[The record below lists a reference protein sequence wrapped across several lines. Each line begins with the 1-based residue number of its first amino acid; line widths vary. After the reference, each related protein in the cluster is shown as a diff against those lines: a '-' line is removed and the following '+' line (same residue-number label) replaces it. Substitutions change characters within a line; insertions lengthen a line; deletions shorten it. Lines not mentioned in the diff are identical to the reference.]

1 MLNKFLSE
9 LFTGKFTQALSIL
22 ESRKPEYPI
31 PPEIVTMIR
40 LAIFKPA
47 QSFLSYQKIFN
58 IWSNWGKPALK
69 LNPTKKKIFF
79 LSDFTAD
86 NFYPMVT
93 LYCAAQGVEAEV
105 VSPEFDSI
113 EQTVLDSSSLMYKCS
128 PDIVIFVLSES
139 WLKKYLGN
147 SSLVKQCDL
156 ELTQKTL
163 FNLISA
169 IKSNSSADILIGN
182 LPGRAFTLPAGTVSL
197 EGSMGWNF
205 VLQKLNQ
212 WLVNQAGG
220 RINVLDI
227 AEAIFVSGGRQAMGN
242 TSFFR
247 GRMAFEMQGTL
258 SVAREIA
265 SAVCH
270 LSGKTHRALVTDWD
284 NTIWG
289 GEVAELGSLGV
300 ECGQESS
307 EALGFL
313 MIQEYIKG
321 LRLLGVLIAGTSR
334 NDPRVKKTFEE
345 NNELVLSLDDFS
357 SLQLG
362 WFPKSD
368 AVSQV
373 SKELGFGSDL
383 MVYLDDSLFEIGQV
397 LSVHPYMDAIMAGP
411 DSQSTITRLSDYRF
425 FNAVSISKEDLERS
439 SRALK
444 LKEQREF
451 RTSFSEVE
459 DFLDAIKIQLILSKL
474 NSENLNRVVQLFQK
488 TNQFN
493 LTTRRYGEEDLKQ
506 LELNGG
512 DIYSI
517 SYEDTFGSQGIISV
531 IVLIPEPDA
540 LRIDSWLMSCRVLNR
555 TVEQAVFEFI
565 LGKANGRQING
576 EYVSTEK
583 NGLVSSLYK
592 TLGFEKVVTVRD
604 DSIVKDQ
611 WIYANYDLENL
622 ETNHHALV
630 NEV

>member
-1 MLNKFLSE
+1 
-9 LFTGKFTQALSIL
+9 
-22 ESRKPEYPI
+22 
-31 PPEIVTMIR
+31 
-40 LAIFKPA
+40 
-47 QSFLSYQKIFN
+47 
-58 IWSNWGKPALK
+58 
-69 LNPTKKKIFF
+69 
-79 LSDFTAD
+79 
-86 NFYPMVT
+86 
-93 LYCAAQGVEAEV
+93 
-105 VSPEFDSI
+105 
-113 EQTVLDSSSLMYKCS
+113 
-128 PDIVIFVLSES
+128 
-139 WLKKYLGN
+139 
-147 SSLVKQCDL
+147 
-156 ELTQKTL
+156 
-163 FNLISA
+163 
-169 IKSNSSADILIGN
+169 
-182 LPGRAFTLPAGTVSL
+182 
-197 EGSMGWNF
+197 
-205 VLQKLNQ
+205 
-212 WLVNQAGG
+212 
-220 RINVLDI
+220 
-227 AEAIFVSGGRQAMGN
+227 
-242 TSFFR
+242 
-247 GRMAFEMQGTL
+247 
-258 SVAREIA
+258 
-265 SAVCH
+265 H

-425 FNAVSISKEDLERS
+425 FNAVSISKEDLERN
-439 SRALK
+439 SRVLK

-451 RTSFSEVE
+451 RTSFSKIEY
-459 DFLDAIKIQLILSKL
+459 FLDAIKIQLILSKL

-576 EYVSTEK
+576 EYIPTEK